1 MKGPLNPSLNVGD
14 VVICYHMDGETSV
27 SPGTKG
33 VVKNI
38 SKDPFEPNGE
48 LIYNVEWENGSTLGL
63 LTSQDAW
70 KKVPKKTIEEQ
81 DKGTYHDWK
90 FITENPDIYEHFDW
104 KWFRE
109 YLRIIRDSGIIN
121 MFASPPLLYAGRNH
135 IDRYYGEGREDE
147 EEFQEVLDGA
157 EDSKNKIIQG
167 VISYMNANNISLDD
181 MDEVNRFAGRFSKKL
196 VSLYVTLSGLTGNVS

>member
-27 SPGTKG
+27 PPGTKG

-38 SKDPFEPNGE
+38 SKDPFEPEGE
-48 LIYNVEWENGSTLGL
+48 LIYNIDWENGSALGL
-63 LTSQDAW
+63 LSSQDAW
-70 KKVPKKTIEEQ
+70 KKVEQLEEQ
-81 DKGTYHDWK
+81 VDKNWQY
-90 FITENPDIYEHFDW
+90 ITDNPDIYEHFDW

-109 YLRIIRDSGIIN
+109 YLKTIRDSGIIN